1 VNPVAA
7 VDQDDMVADHNVAV
21 SGRRRSETDIEIV
34 WHRPNRMPHVARKY
48 KSLADIGLPFLM
60 PVPAFIVPESVVMIA
75 VPIAGL
81 LAIVVVE
88 AVMVVMI
95 PIIVVVPVLITL
107 IVMVPIVLILR
118 LNQRYAKKQSD
129 KQCCGGS
136 KPASNVHEIL
146 PVKVRRIE
154 IQFNAEAKPS
164 AVRF

>member
-1 VNPVAA
+1 
-7 VDQDDMVADHNVAV
+7 
-21 SGRRRSETDIEIV
+21 
-34 WHRPNRMPHVARKY
+34 
-48 KSLADIGLPFLM
+48 M
-60 PVPAFIVPESVVMIA
+60 PVPAFIVPESVVMISI
-75 VPIAGL
+75 PIAGL

-88 AVMVVMI
+88 AVMVVMIPVVVMI

-118 LNQRYAKKQSD
+118 LSQRYAKKQSD

-154 IQFNAEAKPS
+154 IQFNAEAKPY